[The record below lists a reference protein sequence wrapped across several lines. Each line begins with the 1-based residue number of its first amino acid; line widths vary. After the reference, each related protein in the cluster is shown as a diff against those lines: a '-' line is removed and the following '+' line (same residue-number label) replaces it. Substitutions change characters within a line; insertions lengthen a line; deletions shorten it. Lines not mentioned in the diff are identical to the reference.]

1 MTDGIPQTPEPL
13 TSLSRGQLH
22 IIAVLQH
29 HGQILAEIHQM
40 VSPPETRDEPTLRDI
55 LGRIAE
61 ALDRQTTALDALS
74 EQVNRISAA
83 AEKDGPA

>member
-1 MTDGIPQTPEPL
+1 M
-13 TSLSRGQLH
+13 
-22 IIAVLQH
+22 AVLQQ

-61 ALDRQTTALDALS
+61 ALDRQTTALDELT
-74 EQVNRISAA
+74 EQVTRISAA
-83 AEKDGPA
+83 ADRDGAAG